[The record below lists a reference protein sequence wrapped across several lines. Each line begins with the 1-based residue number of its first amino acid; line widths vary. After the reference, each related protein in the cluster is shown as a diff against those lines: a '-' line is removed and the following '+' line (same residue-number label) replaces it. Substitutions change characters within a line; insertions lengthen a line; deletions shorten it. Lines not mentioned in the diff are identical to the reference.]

1 MAEKVAKKT
10 EDVKVITIKKKVEKP
25 VEKRTVVKCVSSFYD
40 IRAGLTRYVGDQWEV
55 DSERLTEL
63 KTAQK
68 AQGITL
74 VEVL

>member
-10 EDVKVITIKKKVEKP
+10 EDVKEPTVEKKVEKP
-25 VEKRTVVKCVSSFYD
+25 VKKKAVVKCVLSFYD
-40 IRAGLTRYVGDQWEV
+40 IKAGLTRYVGDQWEV
-55 DSERLTEL
+55 DSERLSEL

>member
-10 EDVKVITIKKKVEKP
+10 EDVKAPTVEKKVEKP
-25 VEKRTVVKCVSSFYD
+25 VKKKVVVKCVSSFYD
-40 IRAGLTRYVGDQWEV
+40 IKAGLTRYVGDQWEV
-55 DSERLTEL
+55 DSERLAEL

-68 AQGITL
+68 AQGIDL